1 MPVRR
6 RTQASA
12 RLAAQHVG
20 AKRLATPSQ
29 ALSTIAYTDR
39 LSRSAPYADPP
50 KHCSERCV
58 PQRRKPASLFH
69 HRAASTLL
77 AIEIEM
83 VSGLRRAARGR
94 VASPLRGAEG
104 ADAASRRLKLAVLA
118 VHPDVNRPSPA
129 SIGRVA
135 SSSGLAAV
143 ACGPDAPVEFPPTEW
158 SVQSIWMGR
167 PEPRDA
173 NGLAGIVV
181 GDGCPW
187 AASH

>member
-1 MPVRR
+1 MGGPTLVGW
-6 RTQASA
+6 QARNNAMQMDSRA
-12 RLAAQHVG
+12 SPWVMVG
-20 AKRLATPSQ
+20 RGPRA
-29 ALSTIAYTDR
+29 IDR
-39 LSRSAPYADPP
+39 QRY
-50 KHCSERCV
+50 ERCV

-143 ACGPDAPVEFPPTEW
+143 ACGPDAPVGFPSTEW

-167 PEPRDA
+167 QEPRDA

>member
-1 MPVRR
+1 
-6 RTQASA
+6 
-12 RLAAQHVG
+12 
-20 AKRLATPSQ
+20 
-29 ALSTIAYTDR
+29 
-39 LSRSAPYADPP
+39 
-50 KHCSERCV
+50 
-58 PQRRKPASLFH
+58 
-69 HRAASTLL
+69 
-77 AIEIEM
+77 M

-94 VASPLRGAEG
+94 VASPLCGAEG
-104 ADAASRRLKLAVLA
+104 ADVASSRLKPPVL
-118 VHPDVNRPSPA
+118 VMLPDGNQSSPSP
-129 SIGRVA
+129 IGRVA

-143 ACGPDAPVEFPPTEW
+143 ACGPDVPVGFPSTEW